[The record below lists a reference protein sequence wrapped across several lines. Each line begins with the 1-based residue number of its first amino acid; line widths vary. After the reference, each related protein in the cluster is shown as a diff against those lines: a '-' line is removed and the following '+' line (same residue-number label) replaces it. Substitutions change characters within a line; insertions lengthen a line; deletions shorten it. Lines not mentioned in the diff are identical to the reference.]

1 MIKKIITTCFLMLI
15 ITSCTDRSLNQI
27 GASLGSNLAN
37 QIPGVGGRI
46 VRSTVRVLVKD
57 FVVIIGGQLKLTLQ
71 DKKNLEQVWNNTDQT
86 QAVAWCSNAQFRSN
100 QAKNVKCK
108 KGNKITATAGK
119 VVKTND
125 EEICRTMKTEVEKP
139 NGEIATE
146 TQNLCKN
153 KAGKWYE
160 KK

>member
-1 MIKKIITTCFLMLI
+1 MMLL
-15 ITSCTDRSLNQI
+15 ITSCTDGSLNQI
-27 GASLGSNLAN
+27 GANLGAGLAS
-37 QIPGVGGRI
+37 QIPGVGGQI
-46 VRSTVRVLVKD
+46 VRGTVRVLVKD

-86 QAVAWCSNAQFRSN
+86 QAVAWCSDAQFRSN
-100 QAKNVKCK
+100 NAKNVKCK
-108 KGNKITATAGK
+108 KSNKITATAGK
-119 VVKTND
+119 VIKTKD
-125 EEICRTMKTEVEKP
+125 EEVCRTMKTEVEKP

-153 KAGKWYE
+153 KAGEWYE